1 MLQRSTLTGLFFA
14 LGIGINSPTMLLGAS
29 LGIISALLTVQFL
42 RFNTNEVND
51 GSYGFN
57 AALVGMAIFYF
68 LPPTL
73 FSLALTIFAGAFST
87 VVMRFWLLK
96 FVELPVFT
104 APFVITTWLLLLLIE
119 ALAVNIEIPP
129 FTDKTQGDFYLIMR
143 GIAQVMFQSNWFCGV
158 IFITG
163 LLLHSMKVA
172 TWAVIGSTAGL
183 LIARALNFPS
193 DIIIMGV
200 YGFNASLTAVALS
213 SRCNQKLWSILLGIT
228 LAVLLTGVFEYLSIP
243 ALTAPF
249 VLASWSVIA
258 LIKASDKNA
267 TELQK
272 SAGG

>member
-14 LGIGINSPTMLLGAS
+14 LGIGINSPIMLLGAS

-42 RFNTNEVND
+42 HFNTNEVND

-73 FSLALTIFAGAFST
+73 FSLALTIFSGAFST
-87 VVMRFWLLK
+87 VVMRFWLLR
-96 FVELPVFT
+96 VDLPVFT
-104 APFVITTWLLLLLIE
+104 APFIITTWLLLLLIE

-143 GIAQVMFQSNWFCGV
+143 GIAQVMFQNHWLCGA
-158 IFITG
+158 IFIMG
-163 LLLHSMKVA
+163 LLLHSIKVA

-183 LIARALNFPS
+183 LIARALNFPADS
-193 DIIIMGV
+193 VIMGV

-213 SRCNQKLWSILLGIT
+213 NCYSKKLWPILLGIV
-228 LAVLLTGVFEYLSIP
+228 LSVLLTRVFEYLSIP
-243 ALTAPF
+243 VLTAPF
-249 VLASWSVIA
+249 VLASWSVIT

-272 SAGG
+272 SSVG